1 MKKTSV
7 LHTDPH
13 NALFK
18 GIITHKEYNLELLR
32 LSLPSELFV
41 AFDWET
47 LRSEACT
54 YINKEGQERRTDL
67 ILSAKFKDSKG
78 AAKVIF
84 VVEHKAQKAPREV
97 LLQLL
102 EYQNVIYQNT
112 QGPLTPIIPIIV
124 YQGEVKTWSGPIKLY
139 DILEYPEGKMGELLK
154 RFVLDFECCLLN
166 VHDLKVEKNK
176 DLILG
181 PIWYIMQSIF
191 SLDEDVLKKLFA
203 QGKHLPDNE
212 WERQIVMA
220 IKYIQRVD
228 PSFNWEIIREVAK
241 EEKGEETMA
250 LLDKT
255 IDQMVI
261 EGVEK
266 GREEGREEGMEKG
279 LEKGERKKAR
289 EIAKTLLASGMTPE
303 FVSQSTGLSLQ
314 EVKKLIKEQA

>member
-1 MKKTSV
+1 
-7 LHTDPH
+7 
-13 NALFK
+13 
-18 GIITHKEYNLELLR
+18 
-32 LSLPSELFV
+32 
-41 AFDWET
+41 
-47 LRSEACT
+47 
-54 YINKEGQERRTDL
+54 
-67 ILSAKFKDSKG
+67 
-78 AAKVIF
+78 
-84 VVEHKAQKAPREV
+84 
-97 LLQLL
+97 
-102 EYQNVIYQNT
+102 
-112 QGPLTPIIPIIV
+112 
-124 YQGEVKTWSGPIKLY
+124 
-139 DILEYPEGKMGELLK
+139 MGELLK

-191 SLDEDVLKKLFA
+191 SLDKDVLRKLFA
-203 QGKHLPDNE
+203 QGEYLSDNE

-228 PSFNWEIIREVAK
+228 PGFNWEIIREVAK

-266 GREEGREEGMEKG
+266 GM
-279 LEKGERKKAR
+279 EKGERKKAR

-314 EVKKLIKEQA
+314 EVKKLITK

>member
-1 MKKTSV
+1 MKKEAKQKKTSV

-18 GIITHKEYNLELLR
+18 GIITKKEYNLELLR
-32 LSLPSELFV
+32 LTLPSELFV

-67 ILSAKFKDSKG
+67 ILSARFKESQG
-78 AAKVIF
+78 AVKVIF
-84 VVEHKAQKAPREV
+84 VVEHKAQKAPREA

-112 QGPLTPIIPIIV
+112 QGPLIPVIPIIV
-124 YQGEVKTWSGPIKLY
+124 YQGEVKTWSGPKKLHH
-139 DILEYPEGKMGELLK
+139 ILECPEGKMGELLK
-154 RFVLDFECCLLN
+154 RFALDFECCLLN
-166 VHDLKVEKNK
+166 VHDLRVEENK

-191 SLDEDVLKKLFA
+191 NLDKDVIKKLFA

-212 WERQIVMA
+212 WERQIMMA
-220 IKYIQRVD
+220 IEYIQRVD
-228 PSFNWEIIREVAK
+228 PSFDWKVIKEVAR
-241 EEKGEETMA
+241 EEKGEETVA

-255 IDQMVI
+255 IDQMVS
-261 EGVEK
+261 EGLEK
-266 GREEGREEGMEKG
+266 GREEGREE
-279 LEKGERKKAR
+279 GERKKAR

-314 EVKKLIKEQA
+314 EVKKLIKE